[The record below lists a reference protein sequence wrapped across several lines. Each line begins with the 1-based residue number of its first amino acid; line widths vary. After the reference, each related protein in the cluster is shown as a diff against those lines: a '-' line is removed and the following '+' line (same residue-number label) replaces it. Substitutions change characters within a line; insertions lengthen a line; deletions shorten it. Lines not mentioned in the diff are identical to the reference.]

1 MVKTIEE
8 MEGLIYLEDGTV
20 FKGIGFGAR
29 GTAVGELVFNTSMT
43 GYQKILTD
51 PSYKGQIIT
60 MTYPLIGNYGV
71 SDIDNESDGIH
82 AFGLV
87 IKDLCDMPSNS
98 NSVMSLDQ
106 WLREQNVPGV
116 FGVDTRQITKKI
128 RKFGTV
134 KCLISRHLN
143 RGSEGTLQQGRAE
156 RRLDEGGFYK
166 RKVCSG
172 TNCCDGR
179 KTV

>member
-106 WLREQNVPGV
+106 WLREQKVPGV

-134 KCLISRHLN
+134 KYRRHLN
-143 RGSEGTLQQGRAE
+143 RGSEGALQQRGAE
-156 RRLDEGGFYK
+156 R
-166 RKVCSG
+166 
-172 TNCCDGR
+172 
-179 KTV
+179 

>member
-1 MVKTIEE
+1 
-8 MEGLIYLEDGTV
+8 
-20 FKGIGFGAR
+20 
-29 GTAVGELVFNTSMT
+29 MT
-43 GYQKILTD
+43 GCQKILTD

-106 WLREQNVPGV
+106 WLR
-116 FGVDTRQITKKI
+116 
-128 RKFGTV
+128 KFLAYSV
-134 KCLISRHLN
+134 LI
-143 RGSEGTLQQGRAE
+143 QGRSQRKSESLE
-156 RRLDEGGFYK
+156 R
-166 RKVCSG
+166 
-172 TNCCDGR
+172 
-179 KTV
+179 